1 MSILLK
7 FSKSLND
14 AVLLVKEPQHRL
26 AYRRGATEIKQ
37 HSFFQNVNS
46 ITVGLSFATSIIIY
60 YIHFD
65 DFISGRYV
73 LKKICLAEQTE
84 KFKKE
89 LVCGH
94 DYRPDYELGSVKLT
108 KKYMEREA
116 MELQAKSTLEKDPA
130 MDYMLL
136 QGVRFAFRIHQ
147 VKNLAFGQAQL
158 YSILELCRDFDRVF
172 KEHLDG
178 GRSVSI
184 EKLPSKEESRIQ
196 ATTRPSKEE
205 HKTQMSVKKATAN
218 GTVEEQE
225 KSSKS
230 RTSIG
235 KKSPDG
241 SNNGFPRNLVKVSL
255 NSRKVTDG
263 SVQWASLPSSISK
276 LGKVYLLKF

>member
-1 MSILLK
+1 MLVDHFLLLSC
-7 FSKSLND
+7 F
-14 AVLLVKEPQHRL
+14 L
-26 AYRRGATEIKQ
+26 AA
-37 HSFFQNVNS
+37 
-46 ITVGLSFATSIIIY
+46 
-60 YIHFD
+60 
-65 DFISGRYV
+65 
-73 LKKICLAEQTE
+73 
-84 KFKKE
+84 
-89 LVCGH
+89 CGH
-94 DYRPDYELGSVKLT
+94 DYRPDYEHYVSSYDIWSNYFLLHIKLGSVKLT
-108 KKYMEREA
+108 KKYMKREA

-136 QGVRFAFRIHQ
+136 QGVRFAFRIHH

-184 EKLPSKEESRIQ
+184 EKLPLKEESRIQ

-241 SNNGFPRNLVKVSL
+241 SNNGFPGNLVKEEHYAIEYTITLLFCTAEMFGSDISVTQYGHVCKL
-255 NSRKVTDG
+255 HTLEGVLPLVSRKVPIARPYNVFVLALAFESAIQNRQPT
-263 SVQWASLPSSISK
+263 K
-276 LGKVYLLKF
+276 LAIV